1 MWTVKPASRTHRLKR
16 ATCGLMPG
24 ISAMTTT
31 AGPEPATCTILVT
44 SPSVISRRAKSS
56 RGSSLLRLRFVIC
69 LAGFQRLNAR
79 RECHGE
85 CESEDQGTHPSLAQE
100 SRFRQEC
107 RSCSVIAKE
116 IMTAELRFTT
126 SGYAGA
132 PLP

>member
-1 MWTVKPASRTHRLKR
+1 
-16 ATCGLMPG
+16 MPG

-69 LAGFQRLNAR
+69 LAGFQRLTAG

-85 CESEDQGTHPSLAQE
+85 RESEDQSTHPSLAQE

-107 RSCSVIAKE
+107 RSCSGRASVHDKRVCWCQLAQYVDDE
-116 IMTAELRFTT
+116 LSHQLAEQ
-126 SGYAGA
+126 
-132 PLP
+132 